1 MPRTSVLGPKV
12 ARDPETDFQLVSTA
26 EGEEGG
32 VYFNRPAGITFNHF
46 GGAGIMDILAA
57 LLRRLDAV
65 FVVPGRPTLIL
76 RDEDFEL
83 LPASFRDDWPVVVAR
98 TGAETGQ
105 LIRAS

>member
-1 MPRTSVLGPKV
+1 M
-12 ARDPETDFQLVSTA
+12 
-26 EGEEGG
+26 
-32 VYFNRPAGITFNHF
+32 YFNRPAGITFNHF
-46 GGAGIMDILAA
+46 GGAGIMDLLAV

-65 FVVPGRPTLIL
+65 FVVPGRPTMIL